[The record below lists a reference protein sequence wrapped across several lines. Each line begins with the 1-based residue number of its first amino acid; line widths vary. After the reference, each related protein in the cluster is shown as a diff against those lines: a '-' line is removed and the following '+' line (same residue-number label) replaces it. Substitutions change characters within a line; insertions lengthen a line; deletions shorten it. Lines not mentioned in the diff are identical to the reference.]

1 MLRHKLSH
9 DEAKKVSAEK
19 RNIKRGTVQQY
30 QKMPC
35 PVESCKK
42 LVCRV
47 DKHLLRTHLFTKDSD
62 AFQTY
67 NRMAKAH
74 RAGIKNEQ
82 QQLSHQQQDTAET
95 SSSDGQQQPILSSK
109 DIKGKRKAAVQPR
122 RRLPVISSESGDSD
136 EGNDATYGETS
147 KPLTYRQSSD
157 EEEDE
162 LVPRE
167 ADPGFLIQAM
177 EDNPILKSFY
187 SSLVSI
193 DGGARPSRSSKDNA
207 VRVTRLL
214 FQVDPEVTRVKRL
227 WRSKYVK
234 KIRQAFFEGNQNLQ
248 KPRKPGTLNAIIAAY
263 RLFLNYM
270 LSCSDDAE
278 FNLHEQDIIA
288 INATIKRTA
297 HWGKAFRTVALSREA
312 QVRDRD
318 FDNILTSVQYLELTG
333 GEQARALV
341 SQLKS
346 IKPGQLDLFVHAR
359 DYLMLRLILSCAQR
373 PGAVANLTV
382 REYQAAETDV
392 GTGYSITFTAKH
404 KTSSMGPAP
413 LAWDEELRE
422 IGEIYFNLLRPHFCN
437 SKSFFE
443 GVPGC
448 SQRGEP
454 FFLSSAGRP
463 LNSSQVS
470 RRIDQ
475 MGKMFCPSMKG
486 NLSGARIRKSAV
498 SHHRLSGVD
507 APKDTAF
514 AKTMS
519 HAVGT
524 ANRHYN
530 LEDSV
535 KNNANIAQYLN
546 IMMTEDATNQPEQ
559 PSTSKTQPP
568 TPPPQPIGKVAAWL
582 AETEEPPQSLPG
594 TSGSIRKFWSHKE
607 EQILLHATRMLPRRE
622 NTPRKSIVDAVEA
635 DNQAR
640 KIMIDNGGQ
649 FSDQQIRDKFKSM
662 IRKSKKK

>member
-1 MLRHKLSH
+1 M
-9 DEAKKVSAEK
+9 
-19 RNIKRGTVQQY
+19 
-30 QKMPC
+30 
-35 PVESCKK
+35 
-42 LVCRV
+42 
-47 DKHLLRTHLFTKDSD
+47 
-62 AFQTY
+62 
-67 NRMAKAH
+67 
-74 RAGIKNEQ
+74 
-82 QQLSHQQQDTAET
+82 
-95 SSSDGQQQPILSSK
+95 
-109 DIKGKRKAAVQPR
+109 
-122 RRLPVISSESGDSD
+122 
-136 EGNDATYGETS
+136 
-147 KPLTYRQSSD
+147 
-157 EEEDE
+157 
-162 LVPRE
+162 
-167 ADPGFLIQAM
+167 
-177 EDNPILKSFY
+177 
-187 SSLVSI
+187 VSI
-193 DGGARPSRSSKDNA
+193 DGGARPSRTSKDNA
-207 VRVTRLL
+207 VRVTCLL

-227 WRSKYVK
+227 WRSKHVK
-234 KIRQAFFEGNQNLQ
+234 KIRQAFFEGNQKLQ

-270 LSCSDDAE
+270 LSCSDDPE
-278 FNLHEQDIIA
+278 FNLNDQDILA

-297 HWGKAFRTVALSREA
+297 HWGKAFRTVAQSREA

-318 FDNILTSVQYLELTG
+318 FDNILTSDQYLELTG

-341 SQLKS
+341 SQFKS
-346 IKPGQLDLFVHAR
+346 MKPGQLDLFVQVR

-373 PGAVANLTV
+373 PGAVANMTV
-382 REYQAAETDV
+382 CEYLAAETDAD
-392 GTGYSITFTAKH
+392 TGYSITFTAKH
-404 KTSSMGPAP
+404 KTLSMGPAP

-498 SHHRLSGVD
+498 SHHRLSGLD
-507 APKDTAF
+507 APKDTAI

-524 ANRHYN
+524 ANKHYN
-530 LEDSV
+530 LEDAV
-535 KNNANIAQYLN
+535 KNNANIARYIN
-546 IMMTEDATNQPEQ
+546 IMMTDDATNQPEQ
-559 PSTSKTQPP
+559 PSTSKTA
-568 TPPPQPIGKVAAWL
+568 PPPQPIGKVAAWL
-582 AETEEPPQSLPG
+582 ATTEDEDPPQSLG
-594 TSGSIRKFWSHKE
+594 TSGSIRKFWSDKE
-607 EQILLHATRMLPRRE
+607 EQILLHATRMLPRQE
-622 NTPRKSIVDAVEA
+622 NTPRQKIVEAVEA
-635 DNQAR
+635 HVQAR
-640 KIMIDNGGQ
+640 KIMIGNGGQ